1 MGILKGILIVVC
13 VVLIFMIGF
22 IFGQFYNY
30 FGHGFSLITGE
41 AIAAPSVPS
50 DVISERNIMVYGDR
64 VVIAVEGA
72 SVSHYESSGSM
83 APVLDRG
90 ASGIRIVP
98 RSADEIGV
106 GDIVSFERDDNLIV
120 HRVIAKEVDAEG
132 VYFITKGDNSPLPDE
147 EKVRFSDIRYVTIG
161 IIY

>member
-1 MGILKGILIVVC
+1 MGILKVIVIVVC

-22 IFGQFYNY
+22 VFGQFYNY
-30 FGHGFSLITGE
+30 WGHGFSLITGE
-41 AIAAPSVPS
+41 AVVAPYAPS
-50 DVISERNIMVYGDR
+50 DVVSERNITVYGDR

-72 SVSHYESSGSM
+72 SVSRYESSGSM
-83 APVLDRG
+83 APVLDLG

-98 RSADEIGV
+98 ESEDEIGV
-106 GDIVSFERDDNLIV
+106 GDIVSFERDDSLIV
-120 HRVIAKEVDAEG
+120 HRVIAKEVDTKG

-147 EKVRFSDIRYVTIG
+147 ERIRFRDIRYVTIG